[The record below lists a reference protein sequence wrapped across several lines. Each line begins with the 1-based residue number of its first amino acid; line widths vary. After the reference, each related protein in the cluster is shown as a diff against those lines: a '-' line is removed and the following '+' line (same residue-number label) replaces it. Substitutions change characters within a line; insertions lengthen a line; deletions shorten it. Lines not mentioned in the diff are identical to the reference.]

1 MTSFD
6 LTDRVALVTGGGRGL
21 GRAMALAL
29 GGAGAHVAVSS
40 RTESELAETVDLAA
54 QAGAEATAIPC
65 DLGQQGD
72 AARLVDE
79 AAELLGRV
87 DVLVHAAGNQ
97 VRSPA
102 LTLGLEDWDE
112 IHRIH
117 LRAGFLLAQRTAD
130 HIIDR
135 RGTGSIIL
143 VGSLTSWRVGVPDTV
158 AYGSAKSGLLG
169 LMRTLA
175 VEWAEHGVRVN
186 TIAPGFF
193 ATEMTADVAD
203 DPDRRALLARIP
215 MGRQGEPEE
224 LSGAVVY
231 LASDASAY
239 VTGQVLTVDGGWTV
253 A

>member
-1 MTSFD
+1 MPAEDVTG
-6 LTDRVALVTGGGRGL
+6 RVALVTGGGRGL

-29 GGAGAHVAVSS
+29 GAAGARLAVSA
-40 RTESELAETVDLAA
+40 RTEAELAETVDLAA
-54 QAGAEATAIPC
+54 RSGAEASAVPW
-65 DLGQQGD
+65 DLGHQDD
-72 AARLVDE
+72 AARLVE
-79 AAELLGRV
+79 EVVERCGRV

-97 VRSPA
+97 IRRPA
-102 LTLGLEDWDE
+102 LSLAAADWDE

-117 LRAGFLLAQRTAD
+117 LRAGFLLAQRTA
-130 HIIDR
+130 HHVIGR
-135 RGTGSIIL
+135 GGTGSIIL
-143 VGSLTSWRVGVPDTV
+143 VGSLTSLRVGVPDTV
-158 AYGSAKSGLLG
+158 AYGAAKSGLLG

-186 TIAPGFF
+186 TVAPGFF

-224 LSGAVVY
+224 LGGTVVY

-239 VTGQVLTVDGGWTV
+239 VTGQVLTVDGGWAV